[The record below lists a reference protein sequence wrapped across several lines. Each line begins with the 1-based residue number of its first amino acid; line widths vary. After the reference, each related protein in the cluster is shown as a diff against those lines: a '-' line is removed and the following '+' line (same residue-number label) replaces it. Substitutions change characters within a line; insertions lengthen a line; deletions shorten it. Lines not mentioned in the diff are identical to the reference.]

1 MRTQEVAGTA
11 VSSADTSD
19 ARASVSTW
27 DIARYFASL
36 GTTGFGGPVV
46 LVERMRRDLHE
57 RRGWVTEPEY
67 AEAMALAQ
75 IAPGP
80 LAAQVA
86 IYLGWLRGGLA
97 GATVAGV
104 AFIAPSFLMV
114 MALSA
119 AYVRYS
125 GLPWM
130 RGAFY
135 GVGAAAIALIAHS
148 AFKLVRKT
156 ARRDTVLWLIV
167 IVNALVTAW
176 TERELVLVVVASGI
190 AALAARRVG
199 VPPAAGQRSVA
210 AAILAVPSWLLTG
223 VRGTASSDVLLP
235 IAGFFAKAGAV
246 VFGSGLAIVPYLH
259 GGVVQQARWLSEQ
272 QFLDAVAVSMITP
285 GPVVISVAFIG
296 YLVAGPLGG
305 IAAALGVFLPVYLFV
320 VVLARG
326 FKRATQRPWVR
337 ALVEGITAAAA
348 GAIAGAAFVLGRR
361 ALIDVPTVAFF
372 AVALFIT
379 LRTRRVP
386 EPVLL
391 LASGVAGILLQ

>member
-1 MRTQEVAGTA
+1 M
-11 VSSADTSD
+11 
-19 ARASVSTW
+19 
-27 DIARYFASL
+27 
-36 GTTGFGGPVV
+36 V

-57 RRGWVTEPEY
+57 TRGWVSEAEY
-67 AEAMALAQ
+67 HEAMALAQ

-156 ARRDTVLWLIV
+156 ARRDALLWSIV
-167 IVNALVTAW
+167 AVNALVTAW
-176 TERELVLVVVASGI
+176 TERELVLVVLASGLVVLASRWVRSRATARQTAAA
-190 AALAARRVG
+190 AALFAI
-199 VPPAAGQRSVA
+199 PPWA
-210 AAILAVPSWLLTG
+210 LTG
-223 VRGTASSDVLLP
+223 VRGTAASDLLP
-235 IAGFFAKAGAV
+235 PIAVYFAKAGAV

-259 GGVVQQARWLSEQ
+259 GGVVQQMRWLSEQ

-337 ALVEGITAAAA
+337 AVVEGITAAAA
-348 GAIAGAAFVLGRR
+348 GAIAGAAIVLGRR
-361 ALIDVPTVAFF
+361 ALIDLPTVLFF
-372 AVALFIT
+372 AVALLII

-391 LASGVAGILLQ
+391 LVSGVAGVLLR